1 MNPREEAATTVDELL
16 VLSKDKSVNQIVV
29 RGELAGVPSIRVSP
43 GQSLR
48 GEDES
53 SGLTFAEGTDG
64 LQLGDERGRR
74 GGVVD
79 FLRWALPTE
88 GRRWDAT

>member
-1 MNPREEAATTVDELL
+1 MSTRHVPPSRQGRTRSARDPCEEAATAVDELL

-43 GQSLR
+43 MQSLR

-64 LQLGDERGRR
+64 SS
-74 GGVVD
+74 
-79 FLRWALPTE
+79 
-88 GRRWDAT
+88 